1 MDDLLIKASI
11 EEDELKSYAVRI
23 AANELAKL
31 SEPCYYPEITK
42 HYYEFLHLTNLT
54 EQDIRTSFSEFFRG
68 VKEAPLSIH
77 RDPKTNMLIFLM
89 HNFLKKRDIQ
99 AYISTLLYYVLKAY
113 SNLMYHRIKYCN
125 KDVFRYTLEQM
136 SKTHLF
142 TREKSI
148 AGAIYYIMQE
158 MKNKYTDSFLSK
170 DARQIAMFI
179 TECRTRVSQSIRS
192 FQIAYYKFS
201 KEGLKF
207 REPYVGEEGGE
218 FEYQTVE
225 KRNLLIDNITKS
237 ITVYREID
245 EKALAEAKSL
255 TKIRESLS
263 RQIVEELANVK
274 YQENVRTVLDLFVR
288 DIKSSSSICGK
299 DFFPYVRSLMAV
311 KKSNKPIYFKQQV
324 YELLVKILKS
334 IKSLDS
340 FLRLT
345 SQSKSLHGSFLAF
358 YIAMFLKNKIC

>member
-1 MDDLLIKASI
+1 MLNSFALNKLNNKNCIFCNNEHSIIYLDFKEKIKLANDNKIISFNKLFSI
-11 EEDELKSYAVRI
+11 IKIL
-23 AANELAKL
+23 
-31 SEPCYYPEITK
+31 PEFPNKIIIE
-42 HYYEFLHLTNLT
+42 HEFKNINNR
-54 EQDIRTSFSEFFRG
+54 EWFYVKDNKIQDF
-68 VKEAPLSIH
+68 
-77 RDPKTNMLIFLM
+77 
-89 HNFLKKRDIQ
+89 
-99 AYISTLLYYVLKAY
+99 
-113 SNLMYHRIKYCN
+113 IK
-125 KDVFRYTLEQM
+125 
-136 SKTHLF
+136 
-142 TREKSI
+142 
-148 AGAIYYIMQE
+148 E

-358 YIAMFLKNKIC
+358 YIAMFLKNKICQ